1 MSKKNETSRKYLRQI
16 EGVLFLGKII
26 ILIFTLFT
34 LTSCSF
40 EKIDEIYLFEM
51 ESFSVVKEESLIILD
66 EQTEINH
73 LRNAIDSAK
82 KKQGIADMADPEYK
96 IEIGKNTYYLWISED
111 SGTIMNLENTYT
123 IYSLTKY
130 SAKRVDKIIRNRS
143 K

>member
-66 EQTEINH
+66 EQTEINQ